1 MNRKKREQLEYA
13 CEAYLPE
20 LKLKEELE
28 EQYPDLCIPAPDPS
42 LFTIDLD
49 ENHGRGNLELY
60 RLICENIRFTEEE
73 LRRAD
78 ELPAG
83 HAGVILACLLIERH
97 TQQETAEIFGMTRRQ
112 LQSLLEKIYG
122 GLGYDE

>member
-1 MNRKKREQLEYA
+1 MNRSRERFENSA
-13 CEAYLPE
+13 GMYLAE

-28 EQYPDLCIPAPDPS
+28 AQYPDLCDPGQDFS
-42 LFTIDLD
+42 VFRIDLE

-73 LRRAD
+73 LIRAE
-78 ELPAG
+78 ELEIEKA
-83 HAGVILACLLIERH
+83 AQILVYHLIGRH
-97 TQQETAEIFGMTRRQ
+97 TQQETADVFGLSRRQ
-112 LQSLLEKIYG
+112 LQYLLVKIYG